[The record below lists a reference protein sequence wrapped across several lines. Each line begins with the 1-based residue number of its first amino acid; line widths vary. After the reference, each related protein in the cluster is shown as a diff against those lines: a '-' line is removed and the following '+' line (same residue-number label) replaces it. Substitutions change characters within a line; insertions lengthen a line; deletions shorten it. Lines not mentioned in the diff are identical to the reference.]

1 LSSGKIPR
9 ITNIWSKVVE
19 NEDGLLFSRVV
30 IESTGAFETKV
41 KRQGGKILL
50 EGSGVMANMPLGP
63 VEINDGLIRRVSL
76 DQAGHDRITV
86 AIETEHPAAFDFG
99 VTGELPV
106 RTSVTLER
114 SFITRLFQG
123 KKIVID
129 PGHGGEDLGGRG
141 PVNLVEKNVVM
152 LIALNLKKLFEQA
165 GAEVILTRQEDQA
178 VSPTERMKAAKDQNA
193 CIFVSI
199 HTNTDQNNK
208 VSGAAV
214 LYSSSSRDSAG
225 LAGHVKEELLK
236 KLKLVDRGIRKKKE
250 YGILGSIPAIEVEVV
265 TITNWVE
272 EGLLRSPTV
281 HKKAAEGIFNGVKNY
296 LAGSVRQQEVLV

>member
-1 LSSGKIPR
+1 LSSVKLPR

-19 NEDGLLFSRVV
+19 NEGGLLFSRVV
-30 IESTGAFETKV
+30 IESTGAFETEV
-41 KRQGGKILL
+41 KRQGNVILL
-50 EGSGVMANMPLGP
+50 EGSGVMANMPVGP
-63 VEINDGLIRRVSL
+63 VEVNDGLLRNVLL
-76 DQAGHDRITV
+76 DQTGPDRIIVT
-86 AIETEHPAAFDFG
+86 IETEHPAEFEFG

-123 KKIVID
+123 KKIVVD
-129 PGHGGEDLGGRG
+129 PGHGGEDAGGRG

-152 LIALNLKKLFEQA
+152 LIALNLKKMFEQA
-165 GAEVILTRQEDQA
+165 GAIVFLTRQGDQA
-178 VSPTERMKAAKDQNA
+178 VSSRERMKAAKDQQA
-193 CIFVSI
+193 DFFISI
-199 HTNTDQNNK
+199 HTHTGRNSK

-214 LYSSSSRDSAG
+214 LYSPSGRDSTG

-236 KLKLVDRGIRKKKE
+236 KLKLVDRGLREKKE
-250 YGILGSIPAIEVEVV
+250 YRALGSIPAIEVEVV

-296 LAGSVRQQEVLV
+296 LAGSVRQQEVLA